1 GGNFGSIGGESQQAS
16 RHIDVAWWQR
26 EGVHDRRIQYRYL
39 IRLGR
44 AFIRVGELDQ
54 NVIQIGFGRGI
65 FVLAVEEGD
74 HPPVLRRCFL
84 IDGGDTGR
92 RQRRR
97 RIEGCAVLRLHR
109 RAGGKQKRGD
119 RSKQHS
125 RAEPAPETGFRSS
138 RTDDG
143 HKKPHARAPYL
154 GAGVPAGAT
163 CASCSCPV
171 TSISSGFEISI
182 CGSKR
187 VSKST
192 RTRTIRPFKSA
203 TAA

>member
-1 GGNFGSIGGESQQAS
+1 MFS
-16 RHIDVAWWQR
+16 H
-26 EGVHDRRIQYRYL
+26 RR
-39 IRLGR
+39 
-44 AFIRVGELDQ
+44 
-54 NVIQIGFGRGI
+54 RG
-65 FVLAVEEGD
+65 
-74 HPPVLRRCFL
+74 H
-84 IDGGDTGR
+84 GR

-138 RTDDG
+138 RTDDN

-163 CASCSCPV
+163 CASCSVRSPRSHPGSRSRFAV
-171 TSISSGFEISI
+171 RSGYREVRVREPSGRSNPPQLHKPLRTL
-182 CGSKR
+182 CCCVERSRSKNPSLGVAR
-187 VSKST
+187 K
-192 RTRTIRPFKSA
+192 
-203 TAA
+203 